1 MIIAYCPSVKGLER
15 IELGPDAAVPAT
27 SVWLDLVTPAPE
39 EQKAAEKLMGAE
51 IPTREEISSI
61 ETSERLYLE
70 PGAVV
75 MTVQMPMATRTPD
88 PILASVTFVMS
99 AKRLVTVRYG
109 ESRSISMLSKKVQAD
124 ATIAHM
130 GPSVFFA
137 LLEIIVDRCA
147 DEMESASSQY
157 DALAHQVFG
166 DRLNTRKTAS
176 YQEAIKQLGQI
187 GLIVAKMHDVCA
199 SLSRAFL
206 FMNAHAKRL
215 GLSDEQADDLKTH
228 GRDIRSIKEHADAL
242 DNKLTFLLDATI
254 GLVTLEQNQI
264 SKIFTV
270 LGLVF
275 LPPTLI
281 ASIYGMNFA
290 NMPELNWEQ
299 GFLFALGLMLAS
311 VILTFLFF
319 RWKRLL

>member
-15 IELGPDAAVPAT
+15 IELAPDAPLPAT
-27 SVWLDLVTPAPE
+27 SVWIDLIAPTRD

-51 IPTREEISSI
+51 IPTREEIASI
-61 ETSERLYLE
+61 ETSERLYVE

-75 MTVQMPMATRTPD
+75 MTAQMPIATRTLD
-88 PILASVTFVMS
+88 PILSSVTFVLS

-109 ESRSISMLSKKVQAD
+109 EPKSISILSKKVQAD

-130 GPSVFFA
+130 GPAILFA
-137 LLEIIVDRCA
+137 LLDIVVDRCA
-147 DEMESASSQY
+147 DEMESASARY
-157 DALAHQVFG
+157 DDLAIQVFG
-166 DRLNTRKTAS
+166 DELNMRKTAS
-176 YQEAIKQLGQI
+176 YQVVIKQLGQI
-187 GLIVAKMHDVCA
+187 GLHVAKMHDVCT
-199 SLSRAFL
+199 SLSRALL
-206 FMNAHAKRL
+206 FMNTHAKRL
-215 GLSDEQADDLKTH
+215 ALSEEQATDLKTY

-242 DNKLTFLLDATI
+242 DNKLAFLLDATV

-281 ASIYGMNFA
+281 ASIYGMNFT

-311 VILTFLFF
+311 VIATFLFF